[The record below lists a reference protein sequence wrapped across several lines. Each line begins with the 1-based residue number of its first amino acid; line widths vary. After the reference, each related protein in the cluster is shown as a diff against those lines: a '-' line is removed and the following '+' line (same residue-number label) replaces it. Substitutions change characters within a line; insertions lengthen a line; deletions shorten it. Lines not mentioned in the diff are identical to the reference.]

1 MIDYL
6 NYFVERIL
14 HITQAIGRGSLHI
27 CYLVGDL
34 AIFICTIFKRLFRDK
49 FEFKLFLRQL
59 AYVGFFSL
67 PLVAL
72 TSIFTGA
79 VLALQSY
86 TGFSRFNAESAIAS
100 VVVLSITREL
110 APVLVGLM
118 LSGRVCAA
126 IAAEISS
133 MKATDQLDALYT
145 LGKNPVSYLAV
156 PRLLACMICLP
167 ILVIIADVLGVMGGY
182 ITSVYKLG
190 FSPHLYIRNT
200 FHFLESF
207 DVISGLIKAFCF
219 GTILS
224 IFGNWFGFRASEG
237 SLGVGLA
244 TTTAVVVS
252 SITILIA
259 NYLITGILFEK

>member
-1 MIDYL
+1 MVKYIT
-6 NYFVERIL
+6 FFIEQIL
-14 HITQAIGRGSLHI
+14 KYTQSLGRGVLRLMSF
-27 CYLVGDL
+27 VGEL
-34 AIFICTIFKRLFRDK
+34 AIFIAAIAKRLFKDK
-49 FEFKLFLRQL
+49 FELKIFFKQL
-59 AYVGFFSL
+59 AYIGFFSL

-145 LGKNPVSYLAV
+145 LGKNPISYLAV
-156 PRLLACMICLP
+156 PRLFACMICLP
-167 ILVIIADVLGVMGGY
+167 ILVVIADVLGVLGGY
-182 ITSVYKLG
+182 LTSVYKLG
-190 FSPHLYIRNT
+190 FSPTLYIKNT

-219 GTILS
+219 GIILAL
-224 IFGNWFGFRASEG
+224 FGNWFGFKASEG

-259 NYLITGILFEK
+259 NYFITGILFVK